1 MKEYFKIQVEGY
13 KIFKENFNR
22 YFGYQLITS
31 LLIGLLMMPGL
42 KLIFNSMMK
51 ARGLDYVTNGLLK
64 KFLISPQGL
73 ILVSC
78 TLLVCFIAIMMQLG
92 GLIVLTHQKIT
103 TGKEIRFRDITVYCL
118 RRIKYMFGLDGLI
131 IVIYFSVIAPMLDSD
146 LKTSLFGDLEV
157 PGFIM
162 QVIESNDFY
171 NFSLMMLLGMILF
184 FSIRWIFCLHVL
196 LLEKLDSK
204 RFLKRSAAILKNNL
218 RKLINY
224 GIAELIFAVIV
235 FVIALMVIGLLSVV
249 VLLLPL
255 SEILQTQLLFTITI
269 AIFILIGLLSFPL
282 TVIQMTILYHKLTG
296 NIQPVKMEITDKV
309 SILNKILSSRVLVG
323 LCIIGLF
330 IGTFFYNNYMY
341 DSLIE
346 EKYDIGITAHRGSS
360 IQAPENTLSAI
371 EIAIENGATHVEI
384 DVQLTKDNQ
393 LILLHDTTFARTA
406 GLDKRPDE
414 LLLSEVKE
422 LEVGSWFDEAYLG
435 EPVPTLNEVID
446 LTKDQ
451 IALNIEIKGSY
462 YSPKIYEVL
471 NNIINEKNLS
481 DCVVTSLEYEDLISM
496 ENLNSSIKTGYIM
509 FVAIGNLEAIDV
521 DFYSVEASNISES
534 FVSKAHSIGR
544 EVHVWTI
551 NETDD
556 MTEML
561 RYGVDNIIT
570 DYDYLL
576 YELIET
582 SKAES
587 Y

>member
-1 MKEYFKIQVEGY
+1 MREYFKIQLDGY

-51 ARGLDYVTNGLLK
+51 ARGLEYVTNGLLK
-64 KFLISPQGL
+64 KFIISPQGL

-118 RRIKYMFGLDGLI
+118 KRIKYMFGLDGLI

-146 LKTSLFGDLEV
+146 IKTSLFGDLEV

-171 NFSLMMLLGMILF
+171 NFILMLLLGMILF

-196 LLEKLDSK
+196 LLENLDNK
-204 RFLKRSAAILKNNL
+204 RFLKRSAVILKNNL
-218 RKLINY
+218 RKLVNY
-224 GIAELIFAVIV
+224 GIAELIFAMIV
-235 FVIALMVIGLLSVV
+235 FIIALIVIGLLSVV
-249 VLLLPL
+249 VLLLPM
-255 SEILQTQLLFTITI
+255 SELLQVEIILTITI
-269 AIFILIGLLSFPL
+269 AIFMLIGLLSFPL

-296 NIQPVKMEITDKV
+296 NLEPVNMVITDKI
-309 SILNKILSSRVLVG
+309 SILNKILSSRILIS

-346 EKYDIGITAHRGSS
+346 EKYDVGITAHRGSS

-371 EIAIENGATHVEI
+371 KIAIDNGATHVEI

-414 LLLSEVKE
+414 LLLSEIKE
-422 LEVGSWFDEAYLG
+422 LEVGSWFDKTYLG
-435 EPVPTLNEVID
+435 ETVPTLNEVID
-446 LTKDQ
+446 LTKDK

-462 YSPKIYEVL
+462 YSPKIYEIL
-471 NNIINEKNLS
+471 NDLISESKLR

-496 ENLNSSIKTGYIM
+496 ENLDSSIKTGYIM
-509 FVAIGNLEAIDV
+509 FVAIGNLKALNV
-521 DFYSVEASNISES
+521 DFYSVEASNISEN

-551 NETDD
+551 NEADD

-576 YELIET
+576 YELIEK

-587 Y
+587 N

>member
-1 MKEYFKIQVEGY
+1 MREYFKIQLDGY

-51 ARGLDYVTNGLLK
+51 ARGLEYVTNGLLK
-64 KFLISPQGL
+64 KFIISPQGL

-118 RRIKYMFGLDGLI
+118 KRIKYMFGLDGLI

-146 LKTSLFGDLEV
+146 IKTSLFGDLEV

-171 NFSLMMLLGMILF
+171 NFILMLLLGMILF

-196 LLEKLDSK
+196 LLENLDNK
-204 RFLKRSAAILKNNL
+204 RFLKRSAVILKNNL
-218 RKLINY
+218 RKLVNY
-224 GIAELIFAVIV
+224 GIAELIFAMIV
-235 FVIALMVIGLLSVV
+235 FIIALIVIGLLSVV
-249 VLLLPL
+249 VLLLPM
-255 SEILQTQLLFTITI
+255 SELLQVEIILTITI
-269 AIFILIGLLSFPL
+269 AIFMLIGLLSFPL

-296 NIQPVKMEITDKV
+296 NLEPVNMVITDKI
-309 SILNKILSSRVLVG
+309 SILNKILSSRILIS

-346 EKYDIGITAHRGSS
+346 EKYDVGITAHRGSS

-371 EIAIENGATHVEI
+371 KIAIDNGATHVEI

-414 LLLSEVKE
+414 LLLSEIKE
-422 LEVGSWFDEAYLG
+422 LEVGSWFDKTYLG
-435 EPVPTLNEVID
+435 ETVPTLNEVID
-446 LTKDQ
+446 LTKDK

-462 YSPKIYEVL
+462 YSPKIYEIL
-471 NNIINEKNLS
+471 NDLISESKLR

-496 ENLNSSIKTGYIM
+496 ENLDSSIKTGYIM
-509 FVAIGNLEAIDV
+509 FVAIGNLEALNV
-521 DFYSVEASNISES
+521 DFYSVEASNISEN

-551 NETDD
+551 NEADD

-576 YELIET
+576 YELIEK

-587 Y
+587 N

>member
-1 MKEYFKIQVEGY
+1 MREYFKIQLDGY

-51 ARGLDYVTNGLLK
+51 ARGLEYVTNGLLK
-64 KFLISPQGL
+64 KFIISPQGL

-118 RRIKYMFGLDGLI
+118 KRIKYMFGLDGLI

-146 LKTSLFGDLEV
+146 IKTSLFGDLEV

-171 NFSLMMLLGMILF
+171 NFILMLLLGMILF

-196 LLEKLDSK
+196 LLENLDNK
-204 RFLKRSAAILKNNL
+204 RFLKRSAVILKNNL
-218 RKLINY
+218 RKLVNY
-224 GIAELIFAVIV
+224 GIAELIFAMIV
-235 FVIALMVIGLLSVV
+235 FIIALIVIGLLSVV
-249 VLLLPL
+249 VLLLPM
-255 SEILQTQLLFTITI
+255 SELLQVEIILTITI
-269 AIFILIGLLSFPL
+269 AIFMLIGLLSFPL

-296 NIQPVKMEITDKV
+296 NLEPVNMVITDKI
-309 SILNKILSSRVLVG
+309 SILNKILSSRILIS

-346 EKYDIGITAHRGSS
+346 EKYDVGITAHRGSS

-371 EIAIENGATHVEI
+371 KIAIDNGATHVEI

-414 LLLSEVKE
+414 LLLSEIKE
-422 LEVGSWFDEAYLG
+422 LEVGSWFDKTYLG
-435 EPVPTLNEVID
+435 ETVPTLNEVID
-446 LTKDQ
+446 LTKDK

-462 YSPKIYEVL
+462 YSPKIYEIL
-471 NNIINEKNLS
+471 NDLISENKLR

-496 ENLNSSIKTGYIM
+496 ENLDSSIKTGYIM
-509 FVAIGNLEAIDV
+509 FVAIGNLEALNV
-521 DFYSVEASNISES
+521 DFYSVEASNISEN

-551 NETDD
+551 NEADD

-576 YELIET
+576 YELIEK

-587 Y
+587 N